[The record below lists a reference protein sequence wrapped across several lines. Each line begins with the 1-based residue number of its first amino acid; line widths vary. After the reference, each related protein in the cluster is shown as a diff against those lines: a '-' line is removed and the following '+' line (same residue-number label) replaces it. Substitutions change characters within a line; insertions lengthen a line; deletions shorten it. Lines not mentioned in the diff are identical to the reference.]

1 MRLRSDAGRQSS
13 IQKKYR
19 DERAMKSIVAGAVVA
34 VLIAVLGAVV
44 LSMVGMSTA
53 DVYSTPNV
61 RL

>member
-1 MRLRSDAGRQSS
+1 
-13 IQKKYR
+13 
-19 DERAMKSIVAGAVVA
+19 MKSIVAGAVVA

-44 LSMVGMSTA
+44 LSMIGMSTA

>member
-1 MRLRSDAGRQSS
+1 MTQADRSS

-34 VLIAVLGAVV
+34 ILIAVLGAVV